1 MRRIK
6 FLYERDGVASGVPQ
20 FRGIMEETIMDRE
33 TNTLVELGSVS
44 VDTAGPVRFGIELGG
59 KEEDLGLRQD

>member
-1 MRRIK
+1 
-6 FLYERDGVASGVPQ
+6 
-20 FRGIMEETIMDRE
+20 MEETIMDRE

>member
-6 FLYERDGVASGVPQ
+6 FLYDVAALASKEPQ

-44 VDTAGPVRFGIELGG
+44 ADTAGPVRFGIELGG